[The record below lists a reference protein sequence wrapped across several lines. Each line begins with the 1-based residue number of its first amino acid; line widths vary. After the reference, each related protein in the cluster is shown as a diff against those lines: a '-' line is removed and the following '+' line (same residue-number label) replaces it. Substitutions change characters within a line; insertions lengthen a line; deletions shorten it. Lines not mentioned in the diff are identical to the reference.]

1 MNSALRYHAHSSS
14 NERKRPDVIKNIV
27 LAAALVAAS
36 LAASGCASNDAQASN
51 EPVAEREYPT
61 GSSIPRKSGGSSSAA
76 TVNRQDVE
84 RARDAQ
90 LPTTGT
96 PFKP

>member
-1 MNSALRYHAHSSS
+1 LS
-14 NERKRPDVIKNIV
+14 NGKKAFNVIKNFILGAA
-27 LAAALVAAS
+27 LAAAT
-36 LAASGCASNDAQASN
+36 LAASGCASQDAQASN
-51 EPVAEREYPT
+51 EPVVEREYPT

-76 TVNRQDVE
+76 TMSREDAE

>member
-1 MNSALRYHAHSSS
+1 M
-14 NERKRPDVIKNIV
+14 IKNFV
-27 LAAALVAAS
+27 LAAALAAAS

-51 EPVAEREYPT
+51 EAVVEREYPT
-61 GSSIPRKSGGSSSAA
+61 GSNIPRKSGGSSSAG
-76 TVNRQDVE
+76 TINRQDVE